1 MRIALPILLAVVAV
15 TLWIVMRNGASSAA
29 GLLSSGT
36 VEATDA
42 DLGFQLAG
50 RVAEVL
56 VAEGDAV
63 VAGQELARL
72 DTRVLDASLQAARAE
87 LAVAEARLRELQAG
101 ARPQEVATAR
111 AALDSAVRRAE
122 NARSEAERART
133 LFEGGAISRQALDQA
148 ETAMDIARAAR
159 DQAEQAL
166 ALVREGP
173 RAEAIAAQSALVEA
187 ARARVAHAQA
197 TLGNA
202 VITAPF
208 GGIVTLQHREPGEA
222 VGAGAPVLTILDPED
237 RWVRVYVREDEIGRV
252 HLGMSARIVSDTY
265 RDRAY
270 PGEVVHVGSEA
281 EFTPRNVQTA
291 DERTR
296 LVYPVRVRITGDAD
310 FELKPG
316 VPADVTLLEP
326 A

>member
-72 DTRVLDASLQAARAE
+72 DTRVLEASLEAARAE
-87 LAVAEARLRELQAG
+87 LAVAEARTYL
-101 ARPQEVATAR
+101 PQEVATAR

-148 ETAMDIARAAR
+148 ETAMDVARAAR

-237 RWVRVYVREDEIGRV
+237 RWVRIYVREDEIGRV

-270 PGEVVHVGSEA
+270 PGEVVHVGSQA

-296 LVYPVRVRITGDAD
+296 LVYAVRVRITGDAD
-310 FELKPG
+310 FELKSG

-326 A
+326 GG